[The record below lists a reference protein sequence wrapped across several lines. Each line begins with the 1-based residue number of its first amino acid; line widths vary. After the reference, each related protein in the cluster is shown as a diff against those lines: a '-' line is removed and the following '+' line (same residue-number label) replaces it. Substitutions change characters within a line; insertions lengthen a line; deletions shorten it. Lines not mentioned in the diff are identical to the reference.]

1 VIPSSLYCPSCGAA
15 NPPEDTLCFACSQP
29 LSSTASTSDRKSLL
43 RERYRILAQ
52 VGTGG
57 FGAVY
62 KAVDTLSQNCIVA
75 IKQINLGGLK
85 PREVIEATDAFNRE
99 VFLLSGLEH
108 PNLPRIHE
116 HFTDPEHWYLVMDFI
131 EGETLEEYLH
141 KEGTGQSLPGLE
153 ASQDVPMNWHST
165 ALPHKGV
172 PLQEVLDIGLQLCT
186 VLDYLHTRQP
196 PIIFRDI
203 KPANIMR
210 TATGKLY
217 LIDFG
222 IARRFKPGQAKDTIA
237 LGSPGY
243 AAPEQYGKAQ
253 TTVRADIYSLGAV
266 LHQLLSGDD
275 PSETPFRFA
284 PLRLYGPP
292 GLSEL
297 EALILRMV
305 EIEVENRP
313 ASISEVKE
321 ELEHIRAL
329 QVSSGA
335 SIWQLSSLPLP
346 QPPPATGRGS
356 HQSGKGSGQRQQQQQ
371 IVLPP
376 KGRSR
381 RRFVIAG
388 LAASTALVLG
398 TSVIGN
404 LLSLAPEPGIHMG
417 PPRAHRTFIY
427 RGHTK
432 PVRAVA
438 WSADGKLIASA
449 SEDQTV
455 QVWSADRF
463 DGDEGG
469 YLTQYVGN
477 SQNVDAVA
485 WAPRSTR
492 IASGDN
498 DIVHIWNTDPGS
510 SEGWFNLSAQAE
522 SGNNHPQMVISGIAW
537 SPDGQYLAFPCL
549 TGIQVWDTNTK
560 QYVTTLHGQQTITS
574 VAWSPDGKY
583 LVAGASSSVVQVWD
597 FTTGKEFASYF
608 HDDAVLSVAWSPDS
622 SFIASASR
630 DQTVQIR
637 KATGELLITYRGHT
651 DAVNAVA
658 WSPDG
663 MHIASGSAGADSNV
677 QVWDPLTRRSPFLSL
692 QAAYSGVN
700 AVAWSSDGVYLVVGT
715 SDNTVLVLEYRYK
728 RGE

>member
-1 VIPSSLYCPSCGAA
+1 MIPSSLYCPSCGAA
-15 NPPEDTLCFACSQP
+15 NSPADILCFACSQS
-29 LSSTASTSDRKSLL
+29 LSKVTPASKSNSFL
-43 RERYRILAQ
+43 RERYRILTQ

-62 KAVDTLSQNCIVA
+62 KAADTQVQGRIVA

-85 PREVIEATDAFNRE
+85 SREVIEATDAFNRE
-99 VFLLSGLEH
+99 VFLLSDLNH
-108 PNLPRIHE
+108 PNLPRIHD
-116 HFTDPEHWYLVMDFI
+116 HFTDPEHWYMVMDFI

-141 KEGTGQSLPGLE
+141 KEGIGQSYGGQPLPGLE
-153 ASQDVPMNWHST
+153 AST
-165 ALPHKGV
+165 ASLPHKGV
-172 PLQEVLDIGLQLCT
+172 SLHEVLEIGLQLCT

-210 TATGKLY
+210 TPIGQLY

-222 IARRFKPGQAKDTIA
+222 IARHFKPGQAKDTIA

-313 ASISEVKE
+313 ARIGEVEE
-321 ELEHIRAL
+321 ELQRIRTL
-329 QVSSGA
+329 QVSSGS
-335 SIWQLSSLPLP
+335 SIWQLSSLPSPQLP
-346 QPPPATGRGS
+346 PSIGA
-356 HQSGKGSGQRQQQQQ
+356 QSSRKSARQRQQQQQ
-371 IVLPP
+371 IGLPP
-376 KGRSR
+376 KGHSR
-381 RRFVIAG
+381 RRFVIGG
-388 LAASTALVLG
+388 LAASTAIVLG

-404 LLSLAPEPGIHMG
+404 LLSLARQPGIKMG
-417 PPRAHRTFIY
+417 PASPLRSYIY
-427 RGHTK
+427 EGHSK

-438 WSADGKLIASA
+438 WSPDGKLVASA

-463 DGDEGG
+463 SGNVDG
-469 YLTQYVGN
+469 YMTQYIGN
-477 SQNVDAVA
+477 SQKIDTVA
-485 WAPRSTR
+485 WAPDSTR

-498 DIVHIWNTDPGS
+498 DIVHVWNTDPGS

-522 SGNNHPQMVISGIAW
+522 PGNNHPQMVIGGIAW
-537 SPDGQYLAFPCL
+537 SPAGQYLAFPCL
-549 TGIQVWDTNTK
+549 TGIQVWDSNTK
-560 QYVTTLHGQQTITS
+560 KYVTTLHGQQTISS
-574 VAWSPDGKY
+574 VAWSADGKY
-583 LVAGASSSVVQVWD
+583 LVAGALSSVVQVWD
-597 FTTGKEFASYF
+597 FATGKEMTSYS

-622 SFIASASR
+622 NSLASASK

-637 KATGELLITYRGHT
+637 KVTGELLVTYRGHT
-651 DAVNAVA
+651 GTVNAVA

-663 MHIASGSAGADSNV
+663 KHIASGSADSDLNV
-677 QVWDPLTRRSPFLSL
+677 QVWDPLTGGTPFLSPH
-692 QAAYSGVN
+692 AANSSVN
-700 AVAWSSDGVYLVVGT
+700 AVAWSPDGVYLAAGT
-715 SDNTVLVLEYRYK
+715 SENTVFVLQYLYR
-728 RGE
+728 

>member
-15 NPPEDTLCFACSQP
+15 NSPEDTLCFACSQP

-62 KAVDTLSQNCIVA
+62 KAVDTLSQNRIVA

-108 PNLPRIHE
+108 PSLPGIHE

-141 KEGTGQSLPGLE
+141 KRDAGQPQGL
-153 ASQDVPMNWHST
+153 
-165 ALPHKGV
+165 
-172 PLQEVLDIGLQLCT
+172 PLQEVLDIGPQLCT

-210 TATGKLY
+210 TAMGKLY

-275 PSETPFRFA
+275 PSETPFRFV
-284 PLRLYGPP
+284 PLRLYGPQ

-417 PPRAHRTFIY
+417 PPRAHIIFIY

-438 WSADGKLIASA
+438 WSPDGMLIASA
-449 SEDQTV
+449 SKDQSV

-463 DGDEGG
+463 DGTEED
-469 YLTQYVGN
+469 YLTQYFGN
-477 SQNVDAVA
+477 SQNIDAVA

-622 SFIASASR
+622 NFIASASK
-630 DQTVQIR
+630 DQTVQVWDA
-637 KATGELLITYRGHT
+637 ATGERLMTYRGHT

-663 MHIASGSAGADSNV
+663 
-677 QVWDPLTRRSPFLSL
+677 
-692 QAAYSGVN
+692 
-700 AVAWSSDGVYLVVGT
+700 VYLAVGT
-715 SDNTVLVLEYRYK
+715 SDNTVLVLEYRHR